1 MTEERVPGRL
11 SQRRAALAWSMRD
24 VSARESRASA
34 DRTLR
39 TWSDEATGGSG
50 FSPLCW
56 PRNSRRAY
64 SARWMS
70 QLVYN
75 GLSSFGAQNSCVSA
89 ALITQGMQRGRR
101 PPSSS
106 GCHREQGSVTRR
118 R

>member
-1 MTEERVPGRL
+1 MLERAGPSPG
-11 SQRRAALAWSMRD
+11 
-24 VSARESRASA
+24 
-34 DRTLR
+34 RTLR

-56 PRNSRRAY
+56 PRNSWRAY

-75 GLSSFGAQNSCVSA
+75 GLPLFGAQKSCVSA
-89 ALITQGMQRGRR
+89 APTTQGMQRGRR
-101 PPSSS
+101 PPSS
-106 GCHREQGSVTRR
+106 GRCHREMGSIIRR